1 MRSGC
6 SRSISRR
13 KRAASRCRSGV
24 VRSMMRVDLLIP
36 GLPAKADHFLFG
48 ICSLLLLRDGKRN
61 ILFDCG
67 PYRVRRTLVEA
78 LAAHGLA
85 PEQVDTVFVSHLH
98 WDHIENIDLIPMQ
111 MRHEHGVDLHW
122 DHIENIDLFRHAE
135 ILVPRLE
142 YEYAS
147 DIRPSDWGTPPY
159 AREMLA
165 GMRLTLLED
174 LEQEIFEGVR
184 TLPLPGH
191 SVGLQG
197 LVVQTDGGD
206 LVLASDALWS
216 ARDAVRGHPDVAFF
230 DPDKGQASLNRAL
243 AAGRVYYP
251 GHDRP
256 FTLSH
261 GRVNYL
267 TQYRYRLRFSF
278 QPDGRD
284 IETLIST
291 QDGSHE
297 DGSHAAGTAEGI

>member
-1 MRSGC
+1 
-6 SRSISRR
+6 
-13 KRAASRCRSGV
+13 
-24 VRSMMRVDLLIP
+24 MRVDLLIP

-48 ICSLLLLRDGKRN
+48 VCSLLLLRDGKRT

-67 PYRVRRTLVEA
+67 PYRVRLTLLEA
-78 LAAHGLA
+78 LAAHGLT
-85 PEQVDTVFVSHLH
+85 PEQVDTVFLSH
-98 WDHIENIDLIPMQ
+98 
-111 MRHEHGVDLHW
+111 LHW

-142 YEYAS
+142 FEYAAE
-147 DIRPSDWGTPPY
+147 IRPSDWGTPPY

-174 LEQEIFEGVR
+174 REQEIFPGAR

-197 LVVQTDGGD
+197 LVVQAEGGD
-206 LVLASDALWS
+206 LVLASDAVWS

-230 DPDKGQASLNRAL
+230 DPEKGQASLTRAL
-243 AAGRVYYP
+243 AAGAVYYP

-256 FTLSH
+256 FTLKQ
-261 GRVNYL
+261 GRVSYL
-267 TQYRYRLRFSF
+267 AQYRYRLRFSF

-284 IETLIST
+284 IQTMIST
-291 QDGSHE
+291 E
-297 DGSHAAGTAEGI
+297 DWSQVAETAEGV

>member
-1 MRSGC
+1 L
-6 SRSISRR
+6 
-13 KRAASRCRSGV
+13 
-24 VRSMMRVDLLIP
+24 RVDLLIP

-48 ICSLLLLRDGKRN
+48 ICSLLLLRDGKRT

-78 LAAHGLA
+78 LAAHGVT
-85 PEQVDTVFVSHLH
+85 PEQVDTVFVSH
-98 WDHIENIDLIPMQ
+98 
-111 MRHEHGVDLHW
+111 LHW

-142 YEYAS
+142 FDYAA

-165 GMRLTLLED
+165 GLRLTLLED
-174 LEQEIFEGVR
+174 CEQEIFEGVK

-191 SVGLQG
+191 SIGLQG
-197 LVVQTDGGD
+197 LVVEAEAGP

-230 DPDKGQASLNRAL
+230 DPAKGQASLTRAL
-243 AAGRVYYP
+243 AAGAVYYP

-256 FTLSH
+256 FTLH
-261 GRVNYL
+261 DGRVSYL
-267 TQYRYRLRFSF
+267 AQYRYRLRFSF

-284 IETLIST
+284 IETMIST
-291 QDGSHE
+291 E
-297 DGSHAAGTAEGI
+297 DCSQEAETAERS

>member
-1 MRSGC
+1 
-6 SRSISRR
+6 
-13 KRAASRCRSGV
+13 
-24 VRSMMRVDLLIP
+24 MRVDLHIP

-48 ICSLLLLRDGKRN
+48 ICSLLLLRDGKRT

-67 PYRVRRTLVEA
+67 PYRVRLTLLEA
-78 LAAHGLA
+78 LAAHGLT
-85 PEQVDTVFVSHLH
+85 PEQVDTVFLSH
-98 WDHIENIDLIPMQ
+98 
-111 MRHEHGVDLHW
+111 LHW

-142 YEYAS
+142 FEYAAE
-147 DIRPSDWGTPPY
+147 IRPSDWGTPPY

-174 LEQEIFEGVR
+174 REQEIFPGAR

-197 LVVQTDGGD
+197 LVVQAEGGD
-206 LVLASDALWS
+206 LVLASDAVWS

-230 DPDKGQASLNRAL
+230 DPEKGQASLTRAL
-243 AAGRVYYP
+243 AAGAVYYP

-256 FTLSH
+256 FTLKQ
-261 GRVNYL
+261 GRVSYL
-267 TQYRYRLRFSF
+267 AQYRYRLRFSF

-284 IETLIST
+284 IQTMIST
-291 QDGSHE
+291 E
-297 DGSHAAGTAEGI
+297 DWSQVAETAEGV